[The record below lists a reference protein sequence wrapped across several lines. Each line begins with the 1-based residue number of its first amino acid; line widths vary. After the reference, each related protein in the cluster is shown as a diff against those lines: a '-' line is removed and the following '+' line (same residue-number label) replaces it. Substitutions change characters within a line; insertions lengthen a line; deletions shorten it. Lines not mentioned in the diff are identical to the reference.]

1 MSSRAGFYWKCAG
14 STYDSTFYILV
25 AALSIFYSFWWSLIT
40 FLRKNFG
47 KMKVIV
53 HLIKNRTRKLY
64 FSITKILFKKYCTY
78 LAYMTVCFDFHQ
90 KDSGTLLFIFLKWSL
105 LQSFKVFWLF
115 FSMSTIFLISSI
127 SLYSIY
133 CYRLKWNKERTIIS
147 VITLLLFIRGFWKI
161 ISKFFAQISFKY
173 QQIKWSSHQE
183 VKAEA
188 ILNYFF
194 RYL

>member
-1 MSSRAGFYWKCAG
+1 MKA
-14 STYDSTFYILV
+14 IL
-25 AALSIFYSFWWSLIT
+25 YLIE
-40 FLRKNFG
+40 
-47 KMKVIV
+47 
-53 HLIKNRTRKLY
+53 NRTRKLY

-78 LAYMTVCFDFHQ
+78 LAYMTVCFNFHK

-127 SLYSIY
+127 SLYTIY

-147 VITLLLFIRGFWKI
+147 ETTLLLFIRGFWKI
-161 ISKFFAQISFKY
+161 ISKFFARISVKY

-183 VKAEA
+183 GKAEA